1 MQQARSSSL
10 TITPSLWVKKTHAIG
25 MAVKQDKGGG
35 VTTHSEIALDFH
47 LWLDPE
53 MRVAMVRLTGQE
65 Q

>member
-1 MQQARSSSL
+1 
-10 TITPSLWVKKTHAIG
+10 